1 MELLAGA
8 RGCWGLAMDEPGS
21 GEIPG
26 KRFLRRKEEEER
38 ALAAQHLGVVEGWQ
52 HFVQNASLQQGRGVR
67 KVDLHLVERGI
78 LWGG

>member
-1 MELLAGA
+1 MELLADA
-8 RGCWGLAMDEPGS
+8 RGCWGLATDEPS
-21 GEIPG
+21 SREFPG

-38 ALAAQHLGVVEGWQ
+38 ASAAQHLGVAEGRQ
-52 HFVQNASLQQGRGVR
+52 RPVQNASLQQGRGVR